1 MNVPQ
6 PPRLKAVARRK
17 TRAPRSLS
25 SGTKP
30 QCRPP
35 ACIRCRRSR
44 LQALEVLEKHPEQLL
59 QIRGITESRL
69 EDIRKSYAESR
80 ALRDMM
86 SLLAP
91 FQLTPKTAMKIY
103 EYFGPASVEILRKSP
118 YELCRMPGFA
128 FKRVDAIVRKTDNRL
143 HEPQRIRG
151 ALNCA
156 LEDARNR
163 QGHMFLPESD
173 MVSRA
178 LGLLNAAIPVPQL
191 RLNREETE
199 TELQNMV
206 LHGEV
211 VSQNGNIF
219 QPKLFDQEDTVAR
232 LISERVAGPHEAV
245 DISGPLE
252 RVKQKFHMTQSEKQ
266 EEAVRTV
273 FRSGLSII
281 TGSPGTGKTTVLKT
295 IIEVYK
301 LLWPNGKISLMAPT
315 GRASRRMAES
325 TGVEEAR
332 TLHSALGLGTGEEPI
347 SKAGKAPRMVDGTF
361 ADSLNHKPPACP

>member
-6 PPRLKAVARRK
+6 TPRLKAVARRK

-219 QPKLFDQEDTVAR
+219 QPKLFDQEDTVSA
-232 LISERVAGPHEAV
+232 LAGFLREKKGLADFGPAV
-245 DISGPLE
+245 DAAEWKE
-252 RVKQKFHMTQSEKQ
+252 REYDRLADLVRRSVDMEKIY
-266 EEAVRTV
+266 E
-273 FRSGLSII
+273 I
-281 TGSPGTGKTTVLKT
+281 
-295 IIEVYK
+295 
-301 LLWPNGKISLMAPT
+301 
-315 GRASRRMAES
+315 
-325 TGVEEAR
+325 
-332 TLHSALGLGTGEEPI
+332 
-347 SKAGKAPRMVDGTF
+347 
-361 ADSLNHKPPACP
+361 LNRGI

>member
-1 MNVPQ
+1 M
-6 PPRLKAVARRK
+6 
-17 TRAPRSLS
+17 
-25 SGTKP
+25 
-30 QCRPP
+30 
-35 ACIRCRRSR
+35 
-44 LQALEVLEKHPEQLL
+44 
-59 QIRGITESRL
+59 
-69 EDIRKSYAESR
+69 
-80 ALRDMM
+80 
-86 SLLAP
+86 
-91 FQLTPKTAMKIY
+91 
-103 EYFGPASVEILRKSP
+103 
-118 YELCRMPGFA
+118 MPGFA

-252 RVKQKFHMTQSEKQ
+252 RVKQKFHMTLSEKQ

-273 FRSGLSII
+273 FRSGLSINGLNQLI
-281 TGSPGTGKTTVLKT
+281 REHVNPYRSEEEEIKLGGRSFRVGDRIMQTKNTEEVSNGDLGFIRGILEKKPGVRAVQV
-295 IIEVYK
+295 EF
-301 LLWPNGKISLMAPT
+301 NGKMQEYDMEDLVHVELAYATTIHKAMGSEYGTVIIPVVRAHSLMWYRNLLYTAVT
-315 GRASRRMAES
+315 RAKRKVILVGEKAVLFMAIHRSDSNRRNTQLADRIAMYTKILHDSNAS
-325 TGVEEAR
+325 AFYPEE
-332 TLHSALGLGTGEEPI
+332 LKI
-347 SKAGKAPRMVDGTF
+347 AG
-361 ADSLNHKPPACP
+361 